1 MAAERVPSVA
11 LVGAQSQTEALALGL
26 QVEAAVLS
34 VDLLVH
40 PVLQLYHQLVVPL
53 PPQLIDAL
61 QAEPVFPVHV
71 AKATLTQ
78 REIKRKVTGKATEN
92 CVPCVF
98 MWLPWQFRNKR
109 TVYLPK
115 VSCCNGETNKKF
127 LLMMFRSWFC
137 SKLGNFKICKDAAAR
152 GTVFERSKPS
162 MA

>member
-78 REIKRKVTGKATEN
+78 REIKRKVTGQLQKTV
-92 CVPCVF
+92 CLVF
-98 MWLPWQFRNKR
+98 SCGCLGSLETRELFICPKSPVVTGKQIRN
-109 TVYLPK
+109 
-115 VSCCNGETNKKF
+115 SF
-127 LLMMFRSWFC
+127 
-137 SKLGNFKICKDAAAR
+137 
-152 GTVFERSKPS
+152 
-162 MA
+162 